1 MASWV
6 RLGRV
11 GILVAA
17 LVAVAGCGADDVPLT
32 PEPGVAAREVTV
44 IRGDQTYPMTAEV
57 IDWRT
62 GLHPQVPERGMT
74 VHFTYR
80 FRSTSS
86 DSSVI
91 SRHIELQACAV
102 DGRRVV
108 LLCTSIFNDSV
119 KDCWLGPT
127 TDPDLARTADV
138 LILPY
143 QMYAGPH
150 ADDPKD
156 HDGYVPPRNLG
167 PGDQL

>member
-1 MASWV
+1 MASWS

-11 GILVAA
+11 GNLAA
-17 LVAVAGCGADDVPLT
+17 TIIAVAGCGADDVPLT
-32 PEPGVAAREVTV
+32 PEPGVAARKVTV

-57 IDWRT
+57 IDWETRP
-62 GLHPQVPERGMT
+62 HPQVPERGMA
-74 VHFTYR
+74 VHITYR

-86 DSSVI
+86 DSSAI
-91 SRHIELQACAV
+91 SEHVELQACAV

-108 LLCTSIFNDSV
+108 LLCTSIFNGSS
-119 KDCWLGPT
+119 KDCWLGPSA
-127 TDPDLARTADV
+127 DPDLARTADV
-138 LILPY
+138 LILPD

-150 ADDPKD
+150 AGDPKD